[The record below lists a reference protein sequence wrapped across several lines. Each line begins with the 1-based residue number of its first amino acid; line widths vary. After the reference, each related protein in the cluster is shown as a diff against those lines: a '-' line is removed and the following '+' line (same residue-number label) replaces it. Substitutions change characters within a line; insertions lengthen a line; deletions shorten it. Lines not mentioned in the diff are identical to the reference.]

1 MTIDQLK
8 ADLADILALELRAEV
23 NWKRVEA
30 LSQRTY
36 VQLTTEADTPQ
47 DFPREDV
54 IGYLAAF
61 SRRRH
66 DREFG
71 ERQRQ
76 WLREYLRGQDP
87 V

>member
-1 MTIDQLK
+1 MTIDELK
-8 ADLADILALELRAEV
+8 GALADILALELRPDI

-30 LSQRTY
+30 LSQRIY

-54 IGYLAAF
+54 IGYLAGFA
-61 SRRRH
+61 RRR
-66 DREFG
+66 DDISFG

-76 WLREYLRGQDP
+76 WLREYLRMENP
-87 V
+87 A